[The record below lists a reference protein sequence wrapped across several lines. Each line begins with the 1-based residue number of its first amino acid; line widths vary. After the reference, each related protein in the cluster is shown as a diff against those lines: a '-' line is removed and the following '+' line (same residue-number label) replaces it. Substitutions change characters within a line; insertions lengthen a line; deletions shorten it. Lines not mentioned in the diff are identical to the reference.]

1 MRPDLVEANV
11 LTMSSLLTLDAATDA
26 RVCGHKAATLAAL
39 RNVGF
44 DIPDGFVIPAGV
56 QASPDEVAAALAR
69 LGDGPVAVRSSG
81 LAEDLPDASFAGQYD
96 TLLNVR
102 GVDAV
107 LEAAASCVAS
117 AADGRMTTYGQAV
130 RPMAV
135 LVQRMIDADVA
146 GVAFTANP
154 LTGNRDE
161 VRVSATRGLGDTLVS
176 GGTDADEW
184 LVTGDRATAIA
195 QPHNVIGSEVARRA
209 AALARQAEAARLAPQ
224 DVEWAI
230 AGDRLW
236 LLQSRPI
243 TALPIAPD
251 IEIPKGSWQK
261 DAAHFAEPLS
271 PFAPVPCLMA
281 RPNFSTMRS
290 RSGDCCPTA
299 SNSG

>member
-130 RPMAV
+130 RPW
-135 LVQRMIDADVA
+135 RCWC
-146 GVAFTANP
+146 
-154 LTGNRDE
+154 
-161 VRVSATRGLGDTLVS
+161 S
-176 GGTDADEW
+176 G
-184 LVTGDRATAIA
+184 
-195 QPHNVIGSEVARRA
+195 
-209 AALARQAEAARLAPQ
+209 
-224 DVEWAI
+224 
-230 AGDRLW
+230 
-236 LLQSRPI
+236 
-243 TALPIAPD
+243 
-251 IEIPKGSWQK
+251 
-261 DAAHFAEPLS
+261 
-271 PFAPVPCLMA
+271 
-281 RPNFSTMRS
+281 
-290 RSGDCCPTA
+290 
-299 SNSG
+299 